1 MIVEAI
7 AKTFERRSNLRNPD
21 DWLVDAMVGPRTV
34 SGMRAGVGEAMTL
47 ASFYAGVRNISE
59 DVGKLPLKFY
69 ERVATGGKREAVEE
83 SLWFTLHDQ
92 PNPEMS
98 SLTFRETLTQHA
110 IVLGD
115 GYAEIVRVGRDVDLW
130 PLDPTRV
137 RIERDRSNGA
147 LRYVLP
153 ATHNER
159 ERIFRSQDIFHLHG
173 LGFKGLGGYSVATM
187 ARESIGVALALRASG
202 AALFGNNSRPGGV
215 LQTPNKLDDAAR
227 RNMRESWER
236 VHGGAESF
244 HKTAIL
250 EQGVTFTPI
259 AITNKDA
266 MWIEAGHFSV
276 EEFARWLRIPPHK
289 IQHLLRSTFSNIV
302 AQNIEYVTD
311 TLMPWLIRWEQ
322 EIQRKLIT
330 PMFGVRTRSPFFAEH
345 VVDALLRGDIETRY
359 RAYAIARNWGWE
371 SANSIL
377 GLENRNPI
385 GPQGDV
391 YLVPENMANAERLLD
406 EPEPPSDVPPPGDD
420 DGDNDDNGAV
430 DASVRLLA
438 LEQSRRVARDVNGD
452 DEKIQKIADVHSPML
467 VEAFRRVLRVE
478 VKQVT
483 NRAKSGKFDDWVEVF
498 YTEHVQ
504 HVRGA
509 LIPVVETFVGSVW
522 AALDYGVMLESVTR
536 AVAEETDAMARRH
549 CDASRNGLR
558 RTASSVL
565 KATLESWS
573 NGRANTSAIAEMRR
587 LVKVI
592 RPMRERS

>member
-7 AKTFERRSNLRNPD
+7 VKTFQRRSNLRAPA

-34 SGMRAGVGEAMTL
+34 SGMRAGPREAMTL
-47 ASFYAGVRNISE
+47 SAYFAAIRNISQ
-59 DVGKLPLKFY
+59 DVGKLPLKLY
-69 ERVATGGKREAVEE
+69 RRLPGGGKEEAFNDP
-83 SLWFTLHDQ
+83 LWFALHDQ

-98 SLTFRETLTQHA
+98 SMTFRETLTQHA
-110 IVLGD
+110 LSLGN
-115 GYAEIVRVGRDVDLW
+115 GYAEIVQVGRDVELW

-137 RIERDRSNGA
+137 RIERDRLTRA

-159 ERIFRSQDIFHLHG
+159 ERIFRSEEIFHLHG
-173 LGFKGLGGYSVATM
+173 LGFDGISGYSIATL
-187 ARESIGVALALRASG
+187 ARESIGVALAERAAG
-202 AALFGNNSRPGGV
+202 AALFGNYSRPGGV
-215 LQTPNKLDDAAR
+215 LTTPNKLDDAAR

-236 VHGGAESF
+236 IHGGAESA

-266 MWIEAGHFSV
+266 EWIESRQFSV
-276 EEFARWLRIPPHK
+276 EEFARWIRTPLHK
-289 IQHLLRSTFSNIV
+289 IGHLLRSTFANITE
-302 AQNIEYVTD
+302 QNIEYVTD
-311 TLMPWLIRWEQ
+311 TLGPHAKYWQE
-322 EIQRKLIT
+322 EIQRKLIQ
-330 PMFGVRTRSPFFAEH
+330 PRFPERNRSDLF
-345 VVDALLRGDIETRY
+345 VDHDFSELLRGNPEIFAKSLATGRQ
-359 RAYAIARNWGWE
+359 WGWFSTNDVRE
-371 SANSIL
+371 KMN
-377 GLENRNPI
+377 ENPI
-385 GPQGDV
+385 GEEGDV
-391 YLVPENMANAERLLD
+391 YMVQVNMQNGARLLD
-406 EPEPPSDVPPPGDD
+406 EPDSKPVPPSPGDD

-430 DASVRLLA
+430 DAGVRLLA
-438 LEQSRRVARDVNGD
+438 IEQSRRVARDVTD
-452 DEKIQKIADVHSPML
+452 DADKIQRIADVHAPMM
-467 VEAFRRVLRVE
+467 VEAFRRVLRIE

-483 NRAKSGKFDDWVEVF
+483 NRAKSGKFDEWAEQF
-498 YTEHVQ
+498 YETHVQ

-509 LIPVVETFVGSVW
+509 LIPVVDTFVNSVW

-549 CDASRNGLR
+549 CDASRDGLR
-558 RTASSVL
+558 RTTSSVL
-565 KATLESWS
+565 KATLDSWS

>member
-1 MIVEAI
+1 MIVESL
-7 AKTFERRSNLRNPD
+7 AKALSRRSNLRNPA
-21 DWLVDAMVGPRTV
+21 DWLVDSLVGPRTV
-34 SGMRAGVGEAMTL
+34 SGMRAGPAEAMTL
-47 ASFYAGVRNISE
+47 PSYYAGLRNISE
-59 DVGKLPLKFY
+59 DVGKLPLKLY
-69 ERVATGGKREAVEE
+69 ERRADGGKREAFDE
-83 SLWFTLHDQ
+83 SLWVTLHDQ
-92 PNPEMS
+92 PNSEMS
-98 SLTFRETLTQHA
+98 SMTLRETLTQHA
-110 IVLGD
+110 IGWGD
-115 GYAEIVRVGRDVDLW
+115 GFAEIVRFGRDVDLW

-137 RIERDRSNGA
+137 RIERDRATGA

-159 ERIFRSQDIFHLHG
+159 ERIFRSHEIFHLHG
-173 LGFKGLGGYSVATM
+173 LGFNGIGGYSIARL
-187 ARESIGVALALRASG
+187 AREGIGVALALRASG

-215 LQTPNKLDDAAR
+215 LQTPQKLDDAAR
-227 RNMRESWER
+227 RNMRKSWER
-236 VHGGAESF
+236 VHGGAEAF

-259 AITNKDA
+259 AMTNKDA

-322 EIQRKLIT
+322 EIQRKLIA
-330 PMFGVRTRSPFFAEH
+330 PLFGNRSRAPFFAEH

-359 RAYAIARNWGWE
+359 KAYAIGRNWGWE

-385 GPQGDV
+385 GPQGNV
-391 YLVPENMANAERLLD
+391 YLVPENMGNAERLLD
-406 EPEPPSDVPPPGDD
+406 EPEPEPVVPPPSDD

-430 DASVRLLA
+430 AAGVRLLA
-438 LEQSRRVARDVNGD
+438 VAASARAALGVKGET
-452 DEKIQKIADVHSPML
+452 EKIQKIADVHTPMM
-467 VEAFRRVLRVE
+467 VEAFRRVLRIE

-483 NRAKSGKFDDWVEVF
+483 NRAKSGKFDDWAERF
-498 YTEHVQ
+498 YEEHVQ

-522 AALDYGVMLESVTR
+522 AALDYGVMLEGVNR
-536 AVAEETDAMARRH
+536 DVAEETEAMARRH
-549 CDASRNGLR
+549 CDASRDGLR
-558 RTASSVL
+558 RTTSSVL
-565 KATLESWS
+565 QATLESWS

>member
-1 MIVEAI
+1 MIVDSI
-7 AKTFERRSNLRNPD
+7 TSLERRSNLRNPD

-34 SGMRAGVGEAMTL
+34 SGMRAGPREAMTL

-98 SLTFRETLTQHA
+98 SMTFRETLTQHA

-137 RIERDRSNGA
+137 RIERDRSTGD

-159 ERIFRSQDIFHLHG
+159 ERIFRSEEIFHLHG
-173 LGFKGLGGYSVATM
+173 LGFNGLGGYSVATM

-215 LQTPNKLDDAAR
+215 LQTPNKLDGAAR

-244 HKTAIL
+244 NKTAIL

-330 PMFGVRTRSPFFAEH
+330 PMFGARIRSPFFAEH

-406 EPEPPSDVPPPGDD
+406 EPEPPSDVPPPGDG

-438 LEQSRRVARDVNGD
+438 LEQSSRVARDVNGD
-452 DEKIQKIADVHSPML
+452 DEKIHKIADVHAPML

-483 NRAKSGKFDDWVEVF
+483 NRAKSGKFDDWAEQF
-498 YTEHVQ
+498 YEAHVK

-522 AALDYGVMLESVTR
+522 AALDYGVMLESFTR

-549 CDASRNGLR
+549 CDASRDGLR
-558 RTASSVL
+558 RTTSSVL